1 MGDNNSDE
9 FNTVLHDLIE
19 DAKDD
24 LSVEAVSSA
33 AAGLSEDELRRLSS
47 MEQQHNIDDETADSL
62 VSDDWFDSVLSEN
75 ATLSSG
81 IEPISVPAP
90 ESKPVEEVTVPSKKK
105 DKKNKKKRKS
115 IFSRFKKKNPLKDD
129 YGDEDMYAPLI
140 QDDSKKSDTDGLI
153 DAEVSESLNKITD
166 ELGIGLDKE
175 DSDVLADVISD
186 VAGSITSAEENVV
199 AEESVA
205 AEENVA
211 TEETVVA
218 EPEGDSK
225 KKSKKKKKA
234 SKEKKNKKKLKDRIN
249 DIFFEEMVEPEIGK
263 KDENQTILDEMYAD
277 EGKDSGG
284 KKKKVKGK
292 KPKKGKKGAKEG
304 AEGEEASEEK
314 PKKEKKKKEKKP
326 KKPKE
331 PVNPADLVKFKPVKV
346 IVFITFVAAV
356 VIGVLVWTE
365 AFNYYVD
372 VTDAKKYYKS
382 GNYEAAY
389 EIVSGRDM
397 KKKDEQFAQR
407 LRQIMVVKKQYN
419 SYYQYETLG
428 DDLKALDSLL
438 KGVRIHNE
446 NIEDDKKLG
455 VYDETSKIYQDILA
469 ILSDEYMIGEAD
481 AMSYSRIENY
491 MQYYEILKV
500 YGGTV
505 EDDVK

>member
-1 MGDNNSDE
+1 
-9 FNTVLHDLIE
+9 
-19 DAKDD
+19 
-24 LSVEAVSSA
+24 
-33 AAGLSEDELRRLSS
+33 
-47 MEQQHNIDDETADSL
+47 
-62 VSDDWFDSVLSEN
+62 
-75 ATLSSG
+75 
-81 IEPISVPAP
+81 
-90 ESKPVEEVTVPSKKK
+90 
-105 DKKNKKKRKS
+105 
-115 IFSRFKKKNPLKDD
+115 
-129 YGDEDMYAPLI
+129 
-140 QDDSKKSDTDGLI
+140 
-153 DAEVSESLNKITD
+153 
-166 ELGIGLDKE
+166 
-175 DSDVLADVISD
+175 
-186 VAGSITSAEENVV
+186 
-199 AEESVA
+199 
-205 AEENVA
+205 
-211 TEETVVA
+211 
-218 EPEGDSK
+218 
-225 KKSKKKKKA
+225 
-234 SKEKKNKKKLKDRIN
+234 
-249 DIFFEEMVEPEIGK
+249 MVEPEIGK
-263 KDENQTILDEMYAD
+263 KNENQEILDEMYAD

-331 PVNPADLVKFKPVKV
+331 PVNPTDLVKFKPVKV

-356 VIGVLVWTE
+356 VIGVLVWTD

-446 NIEDDKKLG
+446 NLEDDKKLG

-469 ILSDEYMIGEAD
+469 ILSDEYMISEED
-481 AMSYSRIENY
+481 AMNYSRIENY

>member
-24 LSVEAVSSA
+24 LSVEAVSSV

-75 ATLSSG
+75 ASLSSG
-81 IEPISVPAP
+81 IEPISVPAH

-105 DKKNKKKRKS
+105 DKKKKKKRKS
-115 IFSRFKKKNPLKDD
+115 IFSRFKKKNPLEGDDDD
-129 YGDEDMYAPLI
+129 YGDEDLYAPLI

-186 VAGSITSAEENVV
+186 VAGSITSAGENVS
-199 AEESVA
+199 AEET
-205 AEENVA
+205 VA
-211 TEETVVA
+211 TEESVEP

-249 DIFFEEMVEPEIGK
+249 DLFFEEMVEPEIGK
-263 KDENQTILDEMYAD
+263 KNENQEILDEMYAD

-331 PVNPADLVKFKPVKV
+331 PVNPTDLVKFKPVKV

-356 VIGVLVWTE
+356 VIGVLVWTD

-446 NIEDDKKLG
+446 NLEDDKKLG

-469 ILSDEYMIGEAD
+469 ILSDEYMISEED
-481 AMSYSRIENY
+481 AMNYSRIENY